1 MLPTEQPC
9 SFVRRGE
16 RPQCVGEL
24 SKKKVSYRARHR
36 DAGSS
41 KLRARRH
48 VLIIPGGARQRR
60 AVPRLTAGA
69 ATRTTRAAGALCME
83 GPSLIRNYHKMG
95 KRKGAY
101 PASSEAAAAG
111 DPNPTARLVLALLFL
126 LVIIAIAFVVWRRA
140 RNRGPHCARRPKP
153 RA

>member
-1 MLPTEQPC
+1 
-9 SFVRRGE
+9 
-16 RPQCVGEL
+16 
-24 SKKKVSYRARHR
+24 
-36 DAGSS
+36 
-41 KLRARRH
+41 
-48 VLIIPGGARQRR
+48 
-60 AVPRLTAGA
+60 
-69 ATRTTRAAGALCME
+69 ME

-111 DPNPTARLVLALLFL
+111 DPNPTARLVLALLLL
-126 LVIIAIAFVVWRRA
+126 LVIIAIAFVVWRWA